1 MALNSPLFKSL
12 IDKINFKALQ
22 TINDNISYIGTDKV
36 NHRNNDPI
44 QEMFKILWKCYT
56 IYYTLYPTDITSIGK
71 LDVISN
77 YATILNKLSEKKES
91 LKVND
96 NNISEYEKNTKIKEL
111 HKLIDRFNYLRTE
124 CIDKGKEKVQICNL
138 FKGRLY
144 KYPFFNI
151 HDTDI
156 KEFDCSV
163 ATFENFN
170 MIDELNFKEGILSFI
185 LNKKTN
191 ELLYIVI
198 ITYYNKVFVYDN
210 RKLPVY
216 NYHNNKVYK
225 TLKSKPKI
233 VYTPDNIPLL
243 VLNKSWRLTLFRD
256 IDKHNNNSVK
266 IYNTVFN
273 YLEWFDSIKDKC
285 ICYNLNIP
293 NIMKYSGNYMDNVTN
308 HIIQNTQK
316 HIELTAPYDIKD
328 NIDMLYY
335 KTNNFINF
343 LKDKVTKEFNVMKSS
358 TDLDEGTLM
367 IGIALNGISD
377 ITLQMRFHK
386 NNELETPPSELMTD
400 TLKLCFF
407 KYLYHSLH
415 TVYNTKSY
423 KQYILTHYNKIV
435 DLINKY
441 PTVMGT
447 NTKLTHI
454 PEEMLNSKN

>member
-56 IYYTLYPTDITSIGK
+56 IYYTLYPTDITSMGK

-308 HIIQNTQK
+308 YIIQNTQK

-343 LKDKVTKEFNVMKSS
+343 LKDKVSKEFNVMKSS

-386 NNELETPPSELMTD
+386 NNELETPPSELVTD

>member
-56 IYYTLYPTDITSIGK
+56 IYYTLYPTDITSMGK

-343 LKDKVTKEFNVMKSS
+343 LKDKVSKEFNVMKSS

-386 NNELETPPSELMTD
+386 NNELETPPSELVTD

>member
-1 MALNSPLFKSL
+1 
-12 IDKINFKALQ
+12 
-22 TINDNISYIGTDKV
+22 
-36 NHRNNDPI
+36 
-44 QEMFKILWKCYT
+44 
-56 IYYTLYPTDITSIGK
+56 
-71 LDVISN
+71 
-77 YATILNKLSEKKES
+77 
-91 LKVND
+91 
-96 NNISEYEKNTKIKEL
+96 
-111 HKLIDRFNYLRTE
+111 
-124 CIDKGKEKVQICNL
+124 
-138 FKGRLY
+138 
-144 KYPFFNI
+144 
-151 HDTDI
+151 
-156 KEFDCSV
+156 
-163 ATFENFN
+163 
-170 MIDELNFKEGILSFI
+170 
-185 LNKKTN
+185 
-191 ELLYIVI
+191 
-198 ITYYNKVFVYDN
+198 
-210 RKLPVY
+210 
-216 NYHNNKVYK
+216 
-225 TLKSKPKI
+225 
-233 VYTPDNIPLL
+233 
-243 VLNKSWRLTLFRD
+243 
-256 IDKHNNNSVK
+256 
-266 IYNTVFN
+266 
-273 YLEWFDSIKDKC
+273 
-285 ICYNLNIP
+285 
-293 NIMKYSGNYMDNVTN
+293 MDNVTN

-343 LKDKVTKEFNVMKSS
+343 LKDKVSKEFNVMKSS

-454 PEEMLNSKN
+454 SEEMLNSKN

>member
-1 MALNSPLFKSL
+1 
-12 IDKINFKALQ
+12 
-22 TINDNISYIGTDKV
+22 
-36 NHRNNDPI
+36 
-44 QEMFKILWKCYT
+44 
-56 IYYTLYPTDITSIGK
+56 
-71 LDVISN
+71 
-77 YATILNKLSEKKES
+77 
-91 LKVND
+91 
-96 NNISEYEKNTKIKEL
+96 
-111 HKLIDRFNYLRTE
+111 
-124 CIDKGKEKVQICNL
+124 
-138 FKGRLY
+138 
-144 KYPFFNI
+144 
-151 HDTDI
+151 
-156 KEFDCSV
+156 
-163 ATFENFN
+163 
-170 MIDELNFKEGILSFI
+170 
-185 LNKKTN
+185 
-191 ELLYIVI
+191 
-198 ITYYNKVFVYDN
+198 
-210 RKLPVY
+210 
-216 NYHNNKVYK
+216 
-225 TLKSKPKI
+225 
-233 VYTPDNIPLL
+233 
-243 VLNKSWRLTLFRD
+243 
-256 IDKHNNNSVK
+256 
-266 IYNTVFN
+266 
-273 YLEWFDSIKDKC
+273 
-285 ICYNLNIP
+285 
-293 NIMKYSGNYMDNVTN
+293 MKYSGNYMDNVTN

-343 LKDKVTKEFNVMKSS
+343 LKDKVSKEFNVMKSS

>member
-56 IYYTLYPTDITSIGK
+56 IYYTLYPTDITSMGK

-170 MIDELNFKEGILSFI
+170 MIGELNFKEGILSFI

-293 NIMKYSGNYMDNVTN
+293 NIMKYSGNYMDNATN

-316 HIELTAPYDIKD
+316 HIELSSPYNIKD

-335 KTNNFINF
+335 KTKIFINF
-343 LKDKVTKEFNVMKSS
+343 FKDEVSKEFGAMKNSK
-358 TDLDEGTLM
+358 DIEGGLLM
-367 IGIALNGISD
+367 MGIVLNGISD
-377 ITLQMRFHK
+377 IALQMRFHK
-386 NNELETPPSELMTD
+386 NNELETPPSELVSD

>member
-56 IYYTLYPTDITSIGK
+56 IYYTLYPTDITSMGK

-243 VLNKSWRLTLFRD
+243 VLNKSWRLTLFRE

-343 LKDKVTKEFNVMKSS
+343 LKDKVSKEFNVMKSS

-377 ITLQMRFHK
+377 ITHQMRFHK
-386 NNELETPPSELMTD
+386 NNELETPPSELVTD

-454 PEEMLNSKN
+454 PEEMLNFKN

>member
-343 LKDKVTKEFNVMKSS
+343 LKDKVSKEFNVMKSS

-377 ITLQMRFHK
+377 ITRQMRFHK

>member
-56 IYYTLYPTDITSIGK
+56 IYYTLYPTDITSMGK

-343 LKDKVTKEFNVMKSS
+343 LKDKVSKEFNVMKSS

-377 ITLQMRFHK
+377 ITLQMCFHK

>member
-1 MALNSPLFKSL
+1 
-12 IDKINFKALQ
+12 
-22 TINDNISYIGTDKV
+22 
-36 NHRNNDPI
+36 
-44 QEMFKILWKCYT
+44 MFKILWKCYT
-56 IYYTLYPTDITSIGK
+56 IYYTLYPTDITSMGK

-170 MIDELNFKEGILSFI
+170 MIGELFKEGILSFI

-343 LKDKVTKEFNVMKSS
+343 LKDKVSKEFNVMKSS

-386 NNELETPPSELMTD
+386 NNELETPHSELVSD

>member
-343 LKDKVTKEFNVMKSS
+343 LKDKVSKEFNVMKSS

-386 NNELETPPSELMTD
+386 NNELETPHSELVSD

>member
-56 IYYTLYPTDITSIGK
+56 IYYTLYPTDITSMGK

-343 LKDKVTKEFNVMKSS
+343 LKDKVSKEFNVMKSS

-377 ITLQMRFHK
+377 ITLRMRFHK
-386 NNELETPPSELMTD
+386 NNELETPPSELVTD

>member
-1 MALNSPLFKSL
+1 
-12 IDKINFKALQ
+12 
-22 TINDNISYIGTDKV
+22 
-36 NHRNNDPI
+36 
-44 QEMFKILWKCYT
+44 MFKILWKCYT
-56 IYYTLYPTDITSIGK
+56 IYYTLYPTDITSMGK

-343 LKDKVTKEFNVMKSS
+343 LKDKVSKEFNVMKSS

>member
-56 IYYTLYPTDITSIGK
+56 IYYTLYPTDITSMGK

-293 NIMKYSGNYMDNVTN
+293 NIMKYSGDYMDNVTN

-343 LKDKVTKEFNVMKSS
+343 LKDKVSKEFNVMKSS

>member
-56 IYYTLYPTDITSIGK
+56 IYYTLYPTDITSMGK

-170 MIDELNFKEGILSFI
+170 MIGELNFKEGILSFI

-343 LKDKVTKEFNVMKSS
+343 LKDKVSKEFNVMKSS

-386 NNELETPPSELMTD
+386 NNELETPHSELVSD

>member
-56 IYYTLYPTDITSIGK
+56 IYYTLYPTDITSMGK

-293 NIMKYSGNYMDNVTN
+293 NIMKYSWNYMDNVTN

-343 LKDKVTKEFNVMKSS
+343 LKDKVSKEFNVMKSS

-386 NNELETPPSELMTD
+386 NNELETPPSELVTD

>member
-343 LKDKVTKEFNVMKSS
+343 LKDKVSKEFNVMKSS

-386 NNELETPPSELMTD
+386 NNELETPPSELVTD

>member
-56 IYYTLYPTDITSIGK
+56 IYYTLYPTDITSMGK

-293 NIMKYSGNYMDNVTN
+293 NIMKYSGDYMDNVTN

-343 LKDKVTKEFNVMKSS
+343 LKDKVSKEFNVMKSS

-386 NNELETPPSELMTD
+386 NNELETPPSELVTD

>member
-22 TINDNISYIGTDKV
+22 TINDNISYIGTDEI
-36 NHRNNDPI
+36 NHNNNDPI

-56 IYYTLYPTDITSIGK
+56 IYYTLYPTDITSMGK

-77 YATILNKLSEKKES
+77 YATILNKLNENKES

-96 NNISEYEKNTKIKEL
+96 NISEYEKNNKIKEL

-144 KYPFFNI
+144 KYPFFNV

-156 KEFDCSV
+156 KEFDGSIE
-163 ATFENFN
+163 TIDIINN
-170 MIDELNFKEGILSFI
+170 MINSIDINSGVLSFI
-185 LNKKTN
+185 LNKDTN
-191 ELLYIVI
+191 ELLYIAL
-198 ITYYNKVFVYDN
+198 ITYCNKVFIYDN
-210 RKLPVY
+210 RKLPAF
-216 NYHNNKVYK
+216 NYLNKKVYK

-243 VLNKSWRLTLFRD
+243 VLNKVWVKSLFND
-256 IDKHNNNSVK
+256 IDQHNKNNVK
-266 IYNTVFN
+266 ICNTVLDYFK
-273 YLEWFDSIKDKC
+273 WFEPFKEKC
-285 ICYNLNIP
+285 KCYNLNIP
-293 NIMKYSGNYMDNVTN
+293 NIMKYTGNYIDNLTN
-308 HIIQNTQK
+308 YIILNTQK
-316 HIELTAPYDIKD
+316 HIELSSPYNIKD

-335 KTNNFINF
+335 KTKNFINF
-343 LKDKVTKEFNVMKSS
+343 FKDEVSKEFGAMKNSK
-358 TDLDEGTLM
+358 DIEGGLLM
-367 IGIALNGISD
+367 MGIVLNGISD

-386 NNELETPPSELMTD
+386 NNELETPPSELVSD

>member
-243 VLNKSWRLTLFRD
+243 VLNKSWRLTLFID

-343 LKDKVTKEFNVMKSS
+343 LKDKVSKEFNVMKSS

>member
-1 MALNSPLFKSL
+1 MALNSPLLKSL

-22 TINDNISYIGTDKV
+22 SINDNISYIGTDKV

-56 IYYTLYPTDITSIGK
+56 IYYTLYPTDITSMGK
-71 LDVISN
+71 LDIISN
-77 YATILNKLSEKKES
+77 YATILNKLSENKEF

-96 NNISEYEKNTKIKEL
+96 NISEYEKNNKIKEL

-144 KYPFFNI
+144 KYPFFNV

-156 KEFDCSV
+156 KEFDFSV
-163 ATFENFN
+163 ATFENYN
-170 MIDELNFKEGILSFI
+170 MIDELNFKDGILSFI

-191 ELLYIVI
+191 ELLYIAI

-225 TLKSKPKI
+225 ALKSKPKI

-273 YLEWFDSIKDKC
+273 YLEWFDLIKDKC

-308 HIIQNTQK
+308 YIIQNTQK
-316 HIELTAPYDIKD
+316 HIELTAQYDIKD

-343 LKDKVTKEFNVMKSS
+343 LKDEVSKEFNAMKSS

-367 IGIALNGISD
+367 IGIALNGLSD
-377 ITLQMRFHK
+377 INLQMRFHK
-386 NNELETPPSELMTD
+386 NTKLETSSSELVPD

-407 KYLYHSLH
+407 KYLYNSLH

-441 PTVMGT
+441 PTIMGT

>member
-22 TINDNISYIGTDKV
+22 TINDNLSYIDTDKV
-36 NHRNNDPI
+36 SHNNNDPI

-56 IYYTLYPTDITSIGK
+56 IYYTLYPTDITSMGK

-77 YATILNKLSEKKES
+77 YATILNKLNENKES

-96 NNISEYEKNTKIKEL
+96 NISEYEKNNKIKEL

-144 KYPFFNI
+144 KYPFFNV

-156 KEFDCSV
+156 KEFDGSIE
-163 ATFENFN
+163 TIDIINN
-170 MIDELNFKEGILSFI
+170 MMNSIDINSGVLSFI
-185 LNKKTN
+185 LNKDTN
-191 ELLYIVI
+191 ELLYIAL
-198 ITYYNKVFVYDN
+198 ITYYNKVFIYDN
-210 RKLPVY
+210 RKLPAF
-216 NYHNNKVYK
+216 NYLNKKVYK
-225 TLKSKPKI
+225 CLKSTPKI
-233 VYTPDNIPLL
+233 IYTSDNIPLL
-243 VLNKSWRLTLFRD
+243 VLNKVWVKSLFND
-256 IDKHNNNSVK
+256 IDQHNKNNVK
-266 IYNTVFN
+266 ICNTVLDYFK
-273 YLEWFDSIKDKC
+273 WFEPFKEKC
-285 ICYNLNIP
+285 KCYNLNIS
-293 NIMKYSGNYMDNVTN
+293 NIMKYNGDYINNLTNY
-308 HIIQNTQK
+308 IILNTQK
-316 HIELTAPYDIKD
+316 HIELSSPYNIKD

-335 KTNNFINF
+335 KTKNFINF
-343 LKDKVTKEFNVMKSS
+343 FKNEVSKEFGTMKNSK
-358 TDLDEGTLM
+358 DIEGGLLM
-367 IGIALNGISD
+367 IGIVLNGISD

-386 NNELETPPSELMTD
+386 NNELETPPSELVSD

>member
-56 IYYTLYPTDITSIGK
+56 IYYTLYPTDITSMGK

-293 NIMKYSGNYMDNVTN
+293 NIMKYSGNYMDNATN

-343 LKDKVTKEFNVMKSS
+343 LKDKVSKEFNVMKSS

-377 ITLQMRFHK
+377 ITRQMRFHK
-386 NNELETPPSELMTD
+386 NNELETPHSELVSD

-447 NTKLTHI
+447 NTKLAHI

>member
-22 TINDNISYIGTDKV
+22 TINDNISYIGTDEI
-36 NHRNNDPI
+36 NHNNNDPI

-56 IYYTLYPTDITSIGK
+56 IYYTLYPTDITSMGK

-77 YATILNKLSEKKES
+77 YATILNKLNENKES

-96 NNISEYEKNTKIKEL
+96 NISEYEKNNKIKEL

-163 ATFENFN
+163 AAFENYN
-170 MIDELNFKEGILSFI
+170 MIDKLNFKDGILSFI
-185 LNKKTN
+185 VNKNTN
-191 ELLYIVI
+191 ELLYISI

-256 IDKHNNNSVK
+256 IDKHNNNSVE
-266 IYNTVFN
+266 IYNTVFK
-273 YLEWFDSIKDKC
+273 YLEWFDLIKDKC

-343 LKDKVTKEFNVMKSS
+343 LKDKVSKEFNVMKSS

-386 NNELETPPSELMTD
+386 NNELETLPSELMTD

>member
-22 TINDNISYIGTDKV
+22 TINDNISYIGTDEI
-36 NHRNNDPI
+36 NHNNNDPI

-56 IYYTLYPTDITSIGK
+56 IYYTLYPTDITSMGK

-77 YATILNKLSEKKES
+77 YATILNKLNENKES

-96 NNISEYEKNTKIKEL
+96 NISEYEKNNKIKEL

-163 ATFENFN
+163 AAFENYN
-170 MIDELNFKEGILSFI
+170 MIDKLNFKDGILSFI
-185 LNKKTN
+185 VNKNTN
-191 ELLYIVI
+191 ELLYISI

-256 IDKHNNNSVK
+256 IDKHNNNSVE
-266 IYNTVFN
+266 IYNTVFK
-273 YLEWFDSIKDKC
+273 YLEWFDLIKDKC

-343 LKDKVTKEFNVMKSS
+343 LKDKVSKEFNVMKSS

>member
-56 IYYTLYPTDITSIGK
+56 IYYTLYPTDITSMGK

-185 LNKKTN
+185 LNKK
-191 ELLYIVI
+191 
-198 ITYYNKVFVYDN
+198 NK
-210 RKLPVY
+210 
-216 NYHNNKVYK
+216 
-225 TLKSKPKI
+225 
-233 VYTPDNIPLL
+233 
-243 VLNKSWRLTLFRD
+243 
-256 IDKHNNNSVK
+256 
-266 IYNTVFN
+266 
-273 YLEWFDSIKDKC
+273 
-285 ICYNLNIP
+285 
-293 NIMKYSGNYMDNVTN
+293 
-308 HIIQNTQK
+308 
-316 HIELTAPYDIKD
+316 
-328 NIDMLYY
+328 
-335 KTNNFINF
+335 
-343 LKDKVTKEFNVMKSS
+343 
-358 TDLDEGTLM
+358 
-367 IGIALNGISD
+367 
-377 ITLQMRFHK
+377 
-386 NNELETPPSELMTD
+386 
-400 TLKLCFF
+400 
-407 KYLYHSLH
+407 
-415 TVYNTKSY
+415 
-423 KQYILTHYNKIV
+423 
-435 DLINKY
+435 
-441 PTVMGT
+441 
-447 NTKLTHI
+447 
-454 PEEMLNSKN
+454 

>member
-56 IYYTLYPTDITSIGK
+56 IYYTLYPTDITSMGK

-343 LKDKVTKEFNVMKSS
+343 LKDKVSKEFNVMKSS

-454 PEEMLNSKN
+454 SEEMLNSKN

>member
-22 TINDNISYIGTDKV
+22 SINDNISYIDTDKV

-56 IYYTLYPTDITSIGK
+56 IYYTLYSTDIISVANK

-77 YATILNKLSEKKES
+77 YATILNKLNDNKES

-96 NNISEYEKNTKIKEL
+96 NISEYEKNNKIKEL

-144 KYPFFNI
+144 KYPFFI
-151 HDTDI
+151 VHDTDI
-156 KEFDCSV
+156 KKFDFSV
-163 ATFENFN
+163 ATFENYN
-170 MIDELNFKEGILSFI
+170 MIDEFNFKDGILSFI

-191 ELLYIVI
+191 ELLYIAI

-216 NYHNNKVYK
+216 NYFNRKVYK

-273 YLEWFDSIKDKC
+273 YLKWFDSIKAKC

-293 NIMKYSGNYMDNVTN
+293 NIMKYCGDYMGNVTN
-308 HIIQNTQK
+308 YIIQNTQK

-343 LKDKVTKEFNVMKSS
+343 LKDKVSKEFNVMKSS

-386 NNELETPPSELMTD
+386 NNELEIPSSELVSD

-435 DLINKY
+435 DFINKY

>member
-343 LKDKVTKEFNVMKSS
+343 LKDKVSKEFNVMKSS